1 MKWISSISVTCCSES
16 VPGQRKDCI
25 LGRPQYN
32 PHQQKNHTYTSD
44 AGYSLNDGAI
54 SITCLKKQQPIA
66 DFCNPFQNQIFTLL
80 KYQINLHPYAAL
92 QTENTLL
99 LLLKSKGFG
108 KEKPSALPT
117 VGKRSLERK
126 VHRLPLYPKDSL
138 FTQRSPEEGH

>member
-1 MKWISSISVTCCSES
+1 MDFQHFSHLLQWECSRTEEGLHFRPSTILSSSA
-16 VPGQRKDCI
+16 
-25 LGRPQYN
+25 
-32 PHQQKNHTYTSD
+32 KNHTYTSD

>member
-32 PHQQKNHTYTSD
+32 PHQQKITRTHLTLDIHLMTV
-44 AGYSLNDGAI
+44 LF